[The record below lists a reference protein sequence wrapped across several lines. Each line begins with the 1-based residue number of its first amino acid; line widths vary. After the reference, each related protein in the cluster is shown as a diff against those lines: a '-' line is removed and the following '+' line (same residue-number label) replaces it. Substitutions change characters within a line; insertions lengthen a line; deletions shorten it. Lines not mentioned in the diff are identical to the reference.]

1 MRDAQHPRSPRA
13 AVRADGASRRT
24 VLRTAAWTAPAVV
37 AVAAAPAH
45 AASTTGSL
53 LASWG
58 TPYFTT
64 DGTFRVLR
72 ARGTSVVS
80 SVALAPG
87 QLKLVVTFP
96 LDSGEPTTFY
106 GNGEASGWT
115 TTSRQVSDP
124 VVYTYGGAVAADGVA
139 PYPDAALAVAPQG
152 LAGTFQLVFT
162 AGSVSSQG
170 LSLPTDPS

>member
-1 MRDAQHPRSPRA
+1 MRDVQHP
-13 AVRADGASRRT
+13 GTSRRT
-24 VLRTAAWTAPAVV
+24 VLRTAAWTAPAVA

-64 DGTFRVLR
+64 DGTYRLLE

-80 SVALAPG
+80 STALAPG
-87 QLKLVVTFP
+87 QLQLVVTFP

-106 GNGEASGWT
+106 GNGQP
-115 TTSRQVSDP
+115 R
-124 VVYTYGGAVAADGVA
+124 DGRRPRA
-139 PYPDAALAVAPQG
+139 R
-152 LAGTFQLVFT
+152 
-162 AGSVSSQG
+162 
-170 LSLPTDPS
+170 

>member
-1 MRDAQHPRSPRA
+1 MRDVQHP
-13 AVRADGASRRT
+13 GTSRRT
-24 VLRTAAWTAPAVV
+24 VLRTAAWTAPAVA

-64 DGTFRVLR
+64 DGTYRLLE

-80 SVALAPG
+80 STALAPG
-87 QLKLVVTFP
+87 QLQLVVTFP

-106 GNGEASGWT
+106 GNGQPPGWT
-115 TTSRQVSDP
+115 TTSREVSAP
-124 VVYTYGGAVAADGVA
+124 VVYTYGGAVAADAVV
-139 PYPDAALAVAPQG
+139 PFPDTYLAVAPQG
-152 LAGTFQLVFT
+152 LVGTFQLVFT
-162 AGSVSSQG
+162 TGSVSSQV
-170 LSLPTDPS
+170 LSLPVQPPV